1 MTNDYGRYRM
11 AYYNP
16 KDPADYETFLSSEGY
31 QFRFNELTDR
41 IEFYSPKTSEF
52 KVITDS
58 DEAYFRLLA
67 QGNQLRR
74 DTMLDVITVL
84 ASKHPYHPLKTFF
97 NNLQWDGNKN
107 IKALSLY
114 LHSDNQ
120 TISELFLRKW
130 FIGAITRVFENGTR
144 NPVLVIDGGQ
154 NIGKSTLV
162 RKICPDSIYLQ
173 EGSIRPE
180 EKDHEIKLTQKLVW
194 EIGELEN
201 TTSKS
206 AVGAL
211 KDFLTRVTVS
221 TRLPYAKH
229 PIIKPAIT
237 SFIGTINE
245 MAGFLNDDSGNT
257 RFRVLKIHHIDFGY
271 NDLDINQ
278 CWAEAVAHYRS
289 GERGDLDAASEAI
302 SNALKENYQVPNPL
316 EDAILQYF
324 NIDPKDDTNFCTA
337 FQIRSILVDKDLGNL
352 TAREYSPQR
361 MASTLKKLG
370 CIKKQ
375 KWFSGNT
382 VLQVYYGIRP
392 KQGVYVPSLP

>member
-1 MTNDYGRYRM
+1 M

-16 KDPADYETFLSSEGY
+16 QDPAEYETLLTNKGY
-31 QFRFNELTDR
+31 QFRFNELSDR
-41 IEFYSPKTSEF
+41 IEFFNPTINEF

-67 QGNQLRR
+67 QSNQLRR
-74 DTMLDVITVL
+74 DTMLDVIMVL
-84 ASKHPYHPLKTFF
+84 ASKNLFHPLKTYF
-97 NNLQWDGNKN
+97 NHLRWDGNEN

-114 LHSDNQ
+114 LHSDDQ
-120 TISELFLRKW
+120 VISELLLRKW
-130 FIGAITRVFENGTR
+130 FIGAVARVFENGTR

-162 RKICPDSIYLQ
+162 RKICPDPLYFQ
-173 EGSIRPE
+173 EGSIHPE
-180 EKDHEIKLTQKLVW
+180 MNDHEIKLTQKLVW

-211 KDFLTRVTVS
+211 KDFLTRMTVS

-245 MAGFLNDDSGNT
+245 MAGFLNDDSGST
-257 RFRVLKIHHIDFGY
+257 RFRVLKVNHIDFGY
-271 NDLDINQ
+271 NDLDMNQ
-278 CWAEAVAHYRS
+278 CWAEAVAHYNT

-302 SNALKENYQVPNPL
+302 SNALKENYQIPNPL

-324 NIDPKDDTNFCTA
+324 YIDPKDDTNFCTA
-337 FQIRSILVDKDLGNL
+337 FQIRSILIDKDYGNL
-352 TAREYSPQR
+352 TGREYSPQR

-370 CIKKQ
+370 CVKKQ
-375 KWFSGNT
+375 KKFTGNT